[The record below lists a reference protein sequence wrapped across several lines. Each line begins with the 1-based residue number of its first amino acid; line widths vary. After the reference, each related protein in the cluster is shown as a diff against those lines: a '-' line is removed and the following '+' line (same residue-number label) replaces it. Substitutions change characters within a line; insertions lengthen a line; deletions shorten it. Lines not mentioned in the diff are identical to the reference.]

1 MIFAVAVVIVAF
13 AGGVMTAVA
22 GMGVGSVLVPLLA
35 LRLDFKLA
43 IAAAALPHLIATA
56 VRAVRLRKKIDA
68 AVFRYFGLVCVVAS
82 FVGAIAQPHISTTI
96 VTDVFAG
103 LLILAGLG
111 GLTGLSEQ
119 TRSGKKA
126 ALIGGILSGFFGGI
140 AGEQGGF
147 RTIGLLP
154 FALEKAAFVATS
166 TAVGVLIDVVR
177 VPVYWIEQGDKIPST
192 LTLVAIACVGAVAGV
207 FSGERLFGHVPQHHF
222 RHAVSAIIVL
232 VGGLL
237 FFHR

>member
-1 MIFAVAVVIVAF
+1 MIFALAVLIVAF

-56 VRAVRLRKKIDA
+56 VRAVRLRKKVDT
-68 AVFRYFGLVCVVAS
+68 AVFRYFGIVCVIAS
-82 FVGAIAQPHISTTI
+82 FAGAVAQPRVPTTI
-96 VTDVFAG
+96 IVDVFAG
-103 LLILAGLG
+103 LLVLAGLG

-119 TRSGKKA
+119 ARGGKKT
-126 ALIGGILSGFFGGI
+126 ALVGGSLSGFFGGI

-147 RTIGLLP
+147 RTIGLLA
-154 FALEKAAFVATS
+154 FNLEKAAFVATS
-166 TAVGVLIDVVR
+166 TAIGVLIDVVR
-177 VPVYWIEQGDKIPST
+177 VPVYWIEQGGKIRPT
-192 LTLVAIACVGAVAGV
+192 LTLVAVACVGAVAGV
-207 FSGERLFGHVPQHHF
+207 FLGEKLFRHLPQQHF
-222 RHAVSAIIVL
+222 RRTISAIITVI
-232 VGGLL
+232 GGLL